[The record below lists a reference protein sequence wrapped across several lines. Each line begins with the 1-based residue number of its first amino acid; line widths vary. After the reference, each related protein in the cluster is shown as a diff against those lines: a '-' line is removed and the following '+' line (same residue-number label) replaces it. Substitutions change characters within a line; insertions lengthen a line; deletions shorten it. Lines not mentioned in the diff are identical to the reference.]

1 MARKAL
7 KIVGISLL
15 GVAIAIGAYLGLLFY
30 PGVLFA
36 EHLRY
41 KNFEVFSQTE
51 LPAEDVRRILDQV
64 EGALLT
70 SPINDPMISHTILF
84 GHDNSAFAVIQDVA
98 CSISF
103 RRSGC
108 PVFTFNRAAPPHVSQ
123 VITFRVPDF
132 RQDLLLH
139 PQRGVAFGMSHDL
152 THEVVHTLVASRVGA
167 DRHISIPSWKREGYP
182 EYVAASNRI
191 LADPSY
197 NIGASVKRL
206 LTQATPRLSD
216 SSFLASANFGC
227 GTQGLIQDETGN
239 WRLAC
244 YYASRVLVE
253 YLLDVR
259 GLTFDELMSPAVF
272 GPQAYRE
279 LIAAYESG
287 EL

>member
-1 MARKAL
+1 MTRKIL
-7 KIVGISLL
+7 KIGGISL
-15 GVAIAIGAYLGLLFY
+15 VSVVIVIGAYLGLLFY

-36 EHLRY
+36 EHFRY

-51 LPAEDVRRILDQV
+51 LPAEEVRRILDQV
-64 EGALLT
+64 ERALLT
-70 SPINDPMISHTILF
+70 SPINDPMINHKILF
-84 GHDNSAFAVIQDVA
+84 GHDNGAFKIIQDVA

-108 PVFTFNRAAPPHVSQ
+108 PVFTFNRAEPPHVSQ
-123 VITFRVPDF
+123 VITFRIPDF

-139 PQRGVAFGMSHDL
+139 PQGGVAFCMSHDL
-152 THEVVHTLVASRVGA
+152 AHEVVHTLVASRIGVE
-167 DRHISIPSWKREGYP
+167 RNLSVPSWKREGYP
-182 EYVAASNRI
+182 EYVAASNRV

-197 NIGASVKRL
+197 NIGASVERL

-216 SSFLASANFGC
+216 SSYLASTNFGC
-227 GTQGLIQDETGN
+227 GTRDLIQDETGN
-239 WRLAC
+239 WRLTC

-259 GLTFDELMSPAVF
+259 GLTFDELLTPAVY
-272 GPQAYRE
+272 GPQTYQE